1 MEEEHDYA
9 EDQGLLELS
18 PEELAKFN
26 RTVEEFIRNQSDKQ
40 NTAFL
45 VDNLIRLEDNLG
57 NIKSSYYDKFDQQ
70 LLASKNLLQSAL
82 LVAEDKTIKSLIAD
96 SISKIDEC
104 LERLGIKEEPQKYQ
118 EPKYEPKKSSYY
130 PEKYGHRY
138 FSKEPDCPEEES
150 AQDLSRALMY
160 QNKEPIPSRFK
171 LDLMAKEPDPL
182 SDRFWSSV
190 IQRLQDTKNEYFE
203 KLNELNRL
211 KQEQAEAL
219 SEEKTLSRF
228 RSKLLDKCIRQMFED
243 ARR

>member
-1 MEEEHDYA
+1 MEHDYL
-9 EDQGLLELS
+9 EDQGLIELS
-18 PEELAKFN
+18 PEELAKLN
-26 RTVEEFIRNQSDKQ
+26 RTVEEFIRNQADKQ
-40 NTAFL
+40 NIAFL

-70 LLASKNLLQSAL
+70 LLASKSLLQSAL

-118 EPKYEPKKSSYY
+118 KYQPYEPKGYSK
-130 PEKYGHRY
+130 KYGY
-138 FSKEPDCPEEES
+138 SFSYSEPQNETEEK
-150 AQDLSRALMY
+150 AQDLSRALSY
-160 QNKEPIPSRFK
+160 QNMEPIPSRFK

-182 SDRFWSSV
+182 SDKFWSSV

-211 KQEQAEAL
+211 KQEQEEAL